1 MDVISNIHN
10 DIHKGA
16 LQLIA
21 EHRGILLVRAREL
34 CGNETDAEE
43 LVIRTIDKAIRKI
56 DTYSGDGSVL
66 GWMKAILENLHRN
79 DCRNPVVKGTC
90 AVDDESLERLAGL
103 DWKTD
108 EEILAHSDSEALRA
122 ELERL
127 DPKYSRVLLMR
138 YYNGF
143 SIREIARILNRPTGT
158 VSRRL
163 QIARQILAGKLGAKL
178 GKAKKPLGVIAAVLL
193 AAGAAFGLT
202 KTVRWLA
209 GERQESVGGAVAVQA
224 EAVVQKVQ
232 DVKEETKMNAKQV
245 VASAVMAAS
254 VVSAGPLPEGYQQVD
269 WIGLDGRQWLDTGF
283 TPTSPKFGFMFDF
296 VYTNEVATS
305 GCRQLLGSSS
315 YNNGWKGGLI
325 LNGYANPGTR
335 GQLAF
340 CGTSM
345 SDPGIVKNVRLQLEV
360 KNGVFETTAVND
372 PSYPGASGTL
382 TQTDMKGFGGSIYLG
397 IIHYNGTPSAGGM
410 CGRFYRFKVYGEDG
424 ETIHDFIPAY
434 CEASDAFGLYDIVGD
449 AGFRQSI
456 GQAPF
461 VGALGFS
468 VVGSPS
474 DFGQPEPDYGLV
486 PGLEA
491 GVQKTFRCPEKVV
504 LPSGVAQVT
513 CLGWSLDKGDGTVL
527 SGTENEVT
535 VDYDDSYQGARLTW
549 LWSEP
554 SLTDDGYILLDYVT
568 LDGGQWMDTGFV
580 PQTSSLGFYLD
591 YVYANVVGRENVRQI
606 MGSGING
613 TVGLKLG
620 GWNMT
625 DSRSRGE
632 FYYGKDGLPDAGVVR
647 NVRVQAEVKDGFY
660 ITSSG
665 DPAYVGARS
674 PVGELSPSDLNGPIY
689 LGIANASPLSSVGG
703 MSGRVYRFKLSDGK
717 ALAHDFVPAYRKADR
732 AVGFLDLVG
741 TAGFRESI
749 GPRPFVAGPAC
760 GGGSLKVAGYPQELG
775 TPSGGY
781 GLRELPEVGEVM
793 ELSCS
798 AWAVDAKHAVWACRG
813 WRLVTQDGT
822 VTAGAGTS
830 TTVRGAADVSMLTL
844 TWVWERTGEL
854 SDGYVPLDYIG
865 LDGEQHLD
873 TGYAP
878 QDAQFGIFVD
888 FVYDN
893 AVSTTDSRQILG
905 CSYFGSNW
913 TGGLILNG
921 YADTGTRGQL
931 FLGKT
936 KSVDPGIESGRRLQ
950 FELRN
955 ATYHMTCRN
964 NPDYQVEYGTVQN
977 ATTAGFKETIYLG
990 YVHYNGTPGKGGMSG
1005 RFYRFKIFDAK
1016 GATIHDFVPAK
1027 NAEGAVGMLDIV
1039 GDKGFRVSLGDRAF
1053 IAGPAAAGEHLFV
1066 RGEPGDYC
1074 AGLPDAYGTVGGVT
1088 VGESLTFNCPASVT
1102 NATKTL
1108 AFACT
1113 GWRLTKA
1120 DGTATSGQG
1129 RSATFTYDES
1139 MRGATLTWLWAGCPQ
1154 MPKDDYSVLRSL
1166 RSSGAQYVDTGVW
1179 MVLGTRVVTDVKML
1193 GAGENGVSGNT
1204 LKEFGF
1210 GCAERF
1216 FVSVNE
1222 LGERASIDR
1231 PADARRLVDLTVGG
1245 KVTVDGVPTDWSL
1258 QDRELADSGS
1268 FCLFALR
1275 DQMLSAI
1282 TGYARE
1288 RIYGCQMFLDG
1299 RVLRWLVPAK
1309 RLSDGKVG
1317 LYDAMNDKFYPNM
1330 GTGSDL
1336 KGESGFMLLVY

>member
-1 MDVISNIHN
+1 
-10 DIHKGA
+10 
-16 LQLIA
+16 
-21 EHRGILLVRAREL
+21 
-34 CGNETDAEE
+34 
-43 LVIRTIDKAIRKI
+43 
-56 DTYSGDGSVL
+56 
-66 GWMKAILENLHRN
+66 
-79 DCRNPVVKGTC
+79 
-90 AVDDESLERLAGL
+90 
-103 DWKTD
+103 
-108 EEILAHSDSEALRA
+108 
-122 ELERL
+122 
-127 DPKYSRVLLMR
+127 
-138 YYNGF
+138 
-143 SIREIARILNRPTGT
+143 
-158 VSRRL
+158 
-163 QIARQILAGKLGAKL
+163 
-178 GKAKKPLGVIAAVLL
+178 
-193 AAGAAFGLT
+193 
-202 KTVRWLA
+202 
-209 GERQESVGGAVAVQA
+209 
-224 EAVVQKVQ
+224 
-232 DVKEETKMNAKQV
+232 MNAKQV
-245 VASAVMAAS
+245 VASVVMAAS

-296 VYTNEVATS
+296 VYANEVATS
-305 GCRQLLGSSS
+305 DQRQILGSSARVS
-315 YNNGWKGGLI
+315 SGWQGGLV

-340 CGTSM
+340 CGKTM
-345 SDPGIVKNVRLQLEV
+345 SDPGLVKNVRLQLEV
-360 KNGVFETTAVND
+360 KNGKFETTAVND
-372 PSYPGASGTL
+372 PSYSGASGTL
-382 TQTDMKGFGGSIYLG
+382 TETDMGGFYGSIYLG
-397 IIHYNGTPSAGGM
+397 IIHYNDIPSAGGM

-424 ETIHDFIPAY
+424 ETIHDFVPAY

-491 GVQKTFRCPEKVV
+491 GVPKTFRCPEKVV
-504 LPSGVAQVT
+504 LPSGVAQVN
-513 CLGWSLDKGDGTVL
+513 CLGWSLDRGDGTVL

-535 VDYDDSYQGARLTW
+535 VDYDDSYRGARLTW

-554 SLTDDGYILLDYVT
+554 RLADDGYILLDYVT

-591 YVYANVVGRENVRQI
+591 YVYANVVGRENIRQI
-606 MGSGING
+606 MGSGISG

-620 GWNMT
+620 GWST
-625 DSRSRGE
+625 KADGSSRGE
-632 FYYGKDGLPDAGVVR
+632 FYYGKDALPDAGVVR

-665 DPAYVGARS
+665 DPTYVGVRR

-689 LGIANASPLSSVGG
+689 LGIANASPLSSSGG
-703 MSGRVYRFKLSDGK
+703 MAGRVYRFKLFDDK
-717 ALAHDFVPAYRKADR
+717 ALVHDFVPAYRKADR

-749 GPRPFVAGPAC
+749 GLRPFVAGPAC

-775 TPSGGY
+775 SPSGGY
-781 GLRELPEVGEVM
+781 GLRELPEVGE
-793 ELSCS
+793 ELALSCP
-798 AWAVDAKHAVWACRG
+798 ARAVDAKHAVWACRG

-822 VTAGAGTS
+822 VTVGAGTS
-830 TTVRGAADVSMLTL
+830 LTVRGAADVSLLTL

-865 LDGEQHLD
+865 LDGKQHLD

-905 CSYFGSNW
+905 CSDYKNGW
-913 TGGLILNG
+913 QGGLILNG
-921 YADTGTRGQL
+921 YATEGTRGQL
-931 FLGKT
+931 YLGKT
-936 KSVDPGIESGRRLQ
+936 KHVDPGIERGRRLQ
-950 FELRN
+950 LELRN
-955 ATYHMTCRN
+955 ATYHMTSRN
-964 NPDYQVEYGTVQN
+964 NPDYQGEHGTIKD
-977 ATTAGFKETIYLG
+977 AAAAGFKETIYLG
-990 YVHYNGTPGKGGMSG
+990 YAHYNGTPGAGGMSG

-1088 VGESLTFNCPASVT
+1088 VGESLTFNCPATVT
-1102 NATKTL
+1102 NVTKTL
-1108 AFACT
+1108 KLGCT

-1120 DGTATSGQG
+1120 DGTTTSGQG
-1129 RSATFTYDES
+1129 RSATFAYDES
-1139 MRGATLTWLWAGCPQ
+1139 MRGATLTWLWAGYPR
-1154 MPKDDYSVLRSL
+1154 MPKDAYSTLRSL
-1166 RSSGAQYVDTGVW
+1166 RSSGAQYVDTGVG
-1179 MVLGTRVVTDVKML
+1179 MVLGTRVVADVKML
-1193 GAGENGVSGNT
+1193 GAGENGVSGST

-1210 GCAERF
+1210 GCAESF
-1216 FVSVNE
+1216 FVSVNDS
-1222 LGERASIDR
+1222 GERASSDR
-1231 PADARRLVDLTVGG
+1231 PADARRLVDMTVGG
-1245 KVTVDGVPTDWSL
+1245 KVTDDGVLTDWSL
-1258 QDRELADSGS
+1258 QNRELAESGA
-1268 FCLFALR
+1268 FYLFALR
-1275 DQMLSAI
+1275 DQMLSTI
-1282 TGYARE
+1282 TGYAKE
-1288 RIYGCQMFLDG
+1288 KLYGCQMFLDG

-1317 LYDAMNDKFYPNM
+1317 LYDAMSDKFYPNM
-1330 GTGSDL
+1330 GKGADF
-1336 KGESGFMLLVY
+1336 KGETGGMMILIH